1 MNKLVLRVCGIVAGL
16 GLAACDGSGD
26 SGNGGNG
33 GDGGSGGA
41 GGSGAGSTVTS
52 SGGAGGNG
60 GSGAGGSGAGGS
72 GGSGAGGS
80 GFAAEAVALCEVI
93 NDYREQQGLAKV
105 PFSPALFTVAA
116 AHVGDLGGHPEM
128 LTADCNLHSWSEGSA
143 EWTGCCY
150 TADHAKAQ
158 CMWDKPRELTSDW
171 GAEQYQGNGYEI
183 AESGAGSP
191 EQALELWK
199 GSPGHHNVILN
210 ADIWTDLSPW
220 PAMGCAFAGGYG
232 VVWFGDQADPK
243 VF

>member
-26 SGNGGNG
+26 SGNGGSG

-60 GSGAGGSGAGGS
+60 GSGAGGSGGS
-72 GGSGAGGS
+72 GGGN

-93 NDYREQQGLAKV
+93 NDYRVTQGLAKV
-105 PFSPALFTVAA
+105 PFSPGLFTVAA
-116 AHVGDLGGHPEM
+116 AHVGDLGAHPEIS
-128 LTADCNLHSWSEGSA
+128 AGECNLHSWSEGSA
-143 EWTGCCY
+143 EWSGCCY
-150 TADHAKAQ
+150 TPDHAKAQ
-158 CMWDKPRELTSDW
+158 CMWDKPRELTADW
-171 GAEQYQGNGYEI
+171 GAEQFKGNGYEI
-183 AESGAGSP
+183 AESGAGSA

-199 GSPGHHNVILN
+199 GSPGHHDVILN
-210 ADIWTDLSPW
+210 ADIWTSFSPW
-220 PAMGCAFAGGYG
+220 PAMGCAMAGGYG

-243 VF
+243 AF